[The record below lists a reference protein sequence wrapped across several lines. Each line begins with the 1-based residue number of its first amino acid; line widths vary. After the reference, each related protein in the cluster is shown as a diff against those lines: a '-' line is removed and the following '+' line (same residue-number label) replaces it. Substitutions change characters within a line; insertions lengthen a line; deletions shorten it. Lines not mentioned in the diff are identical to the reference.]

1 MKRNIIITIIF
12 VVLAMAFASCAD
24 PYLGIWEYYGDTD
37 EQDRWIE
44 LTEDGTFNY
53 VVMKSPNF
61 NEVEW
66 YYTGTY
72 TADED
77 SITLKCTKKTDGS
90 QSETVREY
98 MVNYYEWTELD
109 PVETLGLSYAKD
121 KKNLKITFPDGVT
134 ISMSLT
140 EEDVFDTT
148 RALEAVRGF

>member
-1 MKRNIIITIIF
+1 
-12 VVLAMAFASCAD
+12 
-24 PYLGIWEYYGDTD
+24 
-37 EQDRWIE
+37 
-44 LTEDGTFNY
+44 
-53 VVMKSPNF
+53 
-61 NEVEW
+61 
-66 YYTGTY
+66 
-72 TADED
+72 
-77 SITLKCTKKTDGS
+77 
-90 QSETVREY
+90 